1 MPETSDFQYYSGNP
15 LDRAQVERRDPAL
28 MAALLADAET
38 RVALFQGDKPL
49 IALSDRATPGEI
61 GWLALSDARL
71 LHIDRSAFYLLGKTA
86 GGHARFV
93 CDIHRDGE
101 DFDTEADLYSDIGK
115 FIDLRSVGLQGLV
128 RNPDL
133 SILALGK
140 SMTSWHRSHQFCST
154 CGAPSVSMEGGIR
167 RHCHTCHT
175 NHFPRTDP
183 VVIMLIVHGDECL
196 LGRDANYNQGQYST
210 LAGFV
215 DQGETIEEAVRR
227 EIKEETRI
235 DVGAVSYH
243 TSQPWPFPSTL
254 MIGCHGEALNYDI
267 HIDDHEIEHARW
279 FSRNEVRSMFDN
291 THRDG
296 LIVPHKYAIAHH
308 LIRYFVEEA

>member
-1 MPETSDFQYYSGNP
+1 MSNTDDFQYYSGNP

-28 MAALLADAET
+28 LTTLLAAAET
-38 RVALFQGDKPL
+38 RVAPFQADKPL
-49 IALSDRATPGEI
+49 IALKDPATTGKI
-61 GWLALSDARL
+61 GWLTLSDARVQ
-71 LHIDRSAFYLLGKTA
+71 HIDHGAFYLLGKTA
-86 GGHARFV
+86 EGHARFV

-101 DFDTEADLYSDIGK
+101 DFDTGADIFSDVGK

-128 RNPDL
+128 SNPDL
-133 SILALGK
+133 SILAQGK

-154 CGAPSVSMEGGIR
+154 CGSPSMSVDGGIR
-167 RHCHTCHT
+167 RHCDICHT

-183 VVIMLIVHGDECL
+183 VVIMLIFHGDECL
-196 LGRDANYNQGQYST
+196 LGRGANYNQGQYST

-235 DVGAVSYH
+235 DVGSVTYH

-254 MIGCHGEALNYDI
+254 MIGCHGEALSYDI

-279 FSRNEVRSMFDN
+279 FSRDEVRSMFDN

-308 LIRYFVEEA
+308 LIRHFADGA

>member
-1 MPETSDFQYYSGNP
+1 MPGTSDFQYYSGNP
-15 LDRAQVERRDPAL
+15 LDRAQVERRDPVL
-28 MAALLADAET
+28 LTALLAASET
-38 RVALFQGDKPL
+38 RVAPFQGDRPL
-49 IALSDRATPGEI
+49 IDLNEPVTPGKIGWLSLSDR
-61 GWLALSDARL
+61 RVQ
-71 LHIDRSAFYLLGKTA
+71 HIDHASFYLLGKTA
-86 GGHARFV
+86 EGHARFV
-93 CDIHRDGE
+93 CDIHREDE
-101 DFDTEADLYSDIGK
+101 DFNTEAAPFNDIGK

-128 RNPDL
+128 PTSEL
-133 SILALGK
+133 SILAQGK

-154 CGAPSVSMEGGIR
+154 CGALSVSVEGGIR
-167 RHCHTCHT
+167 RHCPRCHT

-183 VVIMLIVHGDECL
+183 VVIMLIYHGDACL
-196 LGRDANYNQGQYST
+196 LGRSADYNQGQYST

-227 EIKEETRI
+227 EIREETRI

-243 TSQPWPFPSTL
+243 ASQPWPFPSTL